1 MFKKLYRAIAIA
13 RTRSAANDLVS
24 NMTDRQLDDIG
35 LNRYNARSKMVEA
48 LKSDF
53 AKQDLQSKQVRDAKT
68 PNFLSAANLLNLTLL
83 KRASA

>member
-35 LNRYNARSKMVEA
+35 LNRYMLDQKW
-48 LKSDF
+48 
-53 AKQDLQSKQVRDAKT
+53 
-68 PNFLSAANLLNLTLL
+68 
-83 KRASA
+83 